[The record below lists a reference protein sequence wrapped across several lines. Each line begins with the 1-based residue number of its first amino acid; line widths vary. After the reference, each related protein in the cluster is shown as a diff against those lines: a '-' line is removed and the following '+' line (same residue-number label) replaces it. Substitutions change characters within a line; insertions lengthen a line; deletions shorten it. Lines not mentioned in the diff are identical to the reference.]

1 MTGRRDLKLA
11 GNGGGVCELLMYLVQ
26 QSPVWGLWGLSS
38 RPALPLWGQL
48 PFPTRQGTLAI
59 LVCHLGP
66 WTPPAGEPWAT
77 NFFVRWLLV
86 VK

>member
-38 RPALPLWGQL
+38 RPALPLGGGSC
-48 PFPTRQGTLAI
+48 PSPRGEA
-59 LVCHLGP
+59 P
-66 WTPPAGEPWAT
+66 WPSLY
-77 NFFVRWLLV
+77 VI
-86 VK
+86 